1 MLIVV
6 PQTIMFHSIPFKN
19 LNVASST
26 QNQNNESIVE
36 DETLDRSTIP
46 LKGYDL
52 TLTTG
57 RNSCPQTRNISK
69 QRETDGQT
77 DRERGDK
84 KNRLWLPETALE
96 EAL

>member
-69 QRETDGQT
+69 QRERQTGRQTEKGEIRKTDSGCPKQH
-77 DRERGDK
+77 
-84 KNRLWLPETALE
+84 
-96 EAL
+96 